1 MMFAAGKNAQERNI
15 QALATLPA
23 GLAGA
28 VLADDGAAAP
38 IVSPS
43 SWSLAVDLAPKP
55 FTRFA
60 KSSAFLYGPCAA
72 RSWIIACAFTGPMYI
87 AFDALLDR
95 QKRGAVASAAQ
106 PGQIRLRKA
115 LVFAAQRIRKG
126 DIFDFPLR
134 YQRFKRFKNWVWVM
148 VDVNGK
154 IFNGCARPV
163 PRLKMP
169 ERSGWSKKYRFT
181 FTISSTDTK
190 SRICKP
196 AA

>member
-15 QALATLPA
+15 QALATLPSGLAYFVLRCVARPLLHRRTWTAACA

-43 SWSLAVDLAPKP
+43 SWSLAVDLAPKT

-72 RSWIIACAFTGPMYI
+72 RSWIIACAFTGPMPLMPVS
-87 AFDALLDR
+87 AS
-95 QKRGAVASAAQ
+95 AVAV
-106 PGQIRLRKA
+106 L
-115 LVFAAQRIRKG
+115 
-126 DIFDFPLR
+126 
-134 YQRFKRFKNWVWVM
+134 
-148 VDVNGK
+148 
-154 IFNGCARPV
+154 
-163 PRLKMP
+163 
-169 ERSGWSKKYRFT
+169 T
-181 FTISSTDTK
+181 FT
-190 SRICKP
+190 

>member
-1 MMFAAGKNAQERNI
+1 
-15 QALATLPA
+15 
-23 GLAGA
+23 
-28 VLADDGAAAP
+28 
-38 IVSPS
+38 
-43 SWSLAVDLAPKP
+43 
-55 FTRFA
+55 
-60 KSSAFLYGPCAA
+60 
-72 RSWIIACAFTGPMYI
+72 MYI

-134 YQRFKRFKNWVWVM
+134 YQRFKRIRHCVSNIDDAHRNIIKWLCAACAKIENAGAVWM
-148 VDVNGK
+148 V
-154 IFNGCARPV
+154 
-163 PRLKMP
+163 
-169 ERSGWSKKYRFT
+169 KKYRFT

>member
-72 RSWIIACAFTGPMYI
+72 LSWIIACAFTGPI
-87 AFDALLDR
+87 PLIP
-95 QKRGAVASAAQ
+95 VAASPVAELRCTAAQ
-106 PGQIRLRKA
+106 VWWTAITTKA
-115 LVFAAQRIRKG
+115 AHPAHRNFFNMAFA
-126 DIFDFPLR
+126 PS
-134 YQRFKRFKNWVWVM
+134 
-148 VDVNGK
+148 
-154 IFNGCARPV
+154 
-163 PRLKMP
+163 
-169 ERSGWSKKYRFT
+169 E
-181 FTISSTDTK
+181 
-190 SRICKP
+190 
-196 AA
+196 

>member
-72 RSWIIACAFTGPMYI
+72 RSWIIACAFTGPMPLMQAI
-87 AFDALLDR
+87 
-95 QKRGAVASAAQ
+95 GSAVADLTITAAKASCAANTHKSAH
-106 PGQIRLRKA
+106 
-115 LVFAAQRIRKG
+115 
-126 DIFDFPLR
+126 
-134 YQRFKRFKNWVWVM
+134 
-148 VDVNGK
+148 
-154 IFNGCARPV
+154 
-163 PRLKMP
+163 
-169 ERSGWSKKYRFT
+169 
-181 FTISSTDTK
+181 
-190 SRICKP
+190 P
-196 AA
+196 AHRNFCHMAFEPAE